1 MKNQIIGTEIAILLF
16 AISTI
21 NRKRTNGES
30 ISEKNKLLK
39 IKPYPLVILVLNMV
53 NSIINVTKLKSLLKD
68 MLNKDFNSA
77 NKTKIEKIENIKIDV
92 L

>member
-1 MKNQIIGTEIAILLF
+1 M
-16 AISTI
+16 
-21 NRKRTNGES
+21 
-30 ISEKNKLLK
+30 K

-68 MLNKDFNSA
+68 MLKKEFIST